1 MEVIMNKNQK
11 DGNFE
16 ENLGSRVKKLR
27 QEMNLTQ
34 AEVADALHV
43 TPGYISNVEN
53 NRTAMSLRI
62 LIYYAKLMNTTLDS
76 LVGSLEPA
84 YKENALDNEVTKFG
98 GAAAENLGFR
108 RQLYVYLQA
117 DDCLILYLLIL

>member
-1 MEVIMNKNQK
+1 MNKNQK

-62 LIYYAKLMNTTLDS
+62 LIYYAKLMNQHWILLLVLWS
-76 LVGSLEPA
+76 LLIKS
-84 YKENALDNEVTKFG
+84 NALDNEVMHLVAQMNDLEK
-98 GAAAENLGFR
+98 
-108 RQLYVYLQA
+108 QK
-117 DDCLILYLLIL
+117 LINTLRIWI

>member
-1 MEVIMNKNQK
+1 MNKNQK

-43 TPGYISNVEN
+43 TPVYISNVEN

-84 YKENALDNEVTKFG
+84 YKENALDNEVMHLVAQMNDLEK
-98 GAAAENLGFR
+98 
-108 RQLYVYLQA
+108 QK
-117 DDCLILYLLIL
+117 LINTLRIWI

>member
-1 MEVIMNKNQK
+1 MNKNQK

-76 LVGSLEPA
+76 LVGSL
-84 YKENALDNEVTKFG
+84 DNEVMHLVAQMNDLEK
-98 GAAAENLGFR
+98 
-108 RQLYVYLQA
+108 QK
-117 DDCLILYLLIL
+117 LINTLRIWI

>member
-34 AEVADALHV
+34 AEVANALHV

-53 NRTAMSLRI
+53 RTAMSLRI
-62 LIYYAKLMNTTLDS
+62 LI
-76 LVGSLEPA
+76 
-84 YKENALDNEVTKFG
+84 
-98 GAAAENLGFR
+98 
-108 RQLYVYLQA
+108 
-117 DDCLILYLLIL
+117 

>member
-1 MEVIMNKNQK
+1 MNKNQK

-43 TPGYISNVEN
+43 TPGHISNVEN

-84 YKENALDNEVTKFG
+84 YKENALDNEVMHLVAQMNDLEK
-98 GAAAENLGFR
+98 
-108 RQLYVYLQA
+108 QK
-117 DDCLILYLLIL
+117 LINTLRIWI

>member
-1 MEVIMNKNQK
+1 MNKNQK

-34 AEVADALHV
+34 AEVAEALHV
-43 TPGYISNVEN
+43 THGYISNEEN
-53 NRTAMSLRI
+53 HR
-62 LIYYAKLMNTTLDS
+62 TTLDS

-84 YKENALDNEVTKFG
+84 YKENALDNEVMHLVAQMNDLEK
-98 GAAAENLGFR
+98 
-108 RQLYVYLQA
+108 QK
-117 DDCLILYLLIL
+117 LINTLRIWI

>member
-1 MEVIMNKNQK
+1 MNKNQK

-34 AEVADALHV
+34 AGVADALHV

-84 YKENALDNEVTKFG
+84 YKENALDNEVMHLVAQMNDLEK
-98 GAAAENLGFR
+98 
-108 RQLYVYLQA
+108 QK
-117 DDCLILYLLIL
+117 LINTLRIWI

>member
-62 LIYYAKLMNTTLDS
+62 LIYYAKLMNTTL
-76 LVGSLEPA
+76 LVLWS
-84 YKENALDNEVTKFG
+84 
-98 GAAAENLGFR
+98 
-108 RQLYVYLQA
+108 
-117 DDCLILYLLIL
+117 LLIKRTLWTMKLCIL

>member
-1 MEVIMNKNQK
+1 MNKNQK

-34 AEVADALHV
+34 AEVAAALHV

-84 YKENALDNEVTKFG
+84 YKENALDNEVMHLVAQMNDLEK
-98 GAAAENLGFR
+98 
-108 RQLYVYLQA
+108 QK
-117 DDCLILYLLIL
+117 LINTLRIWI

>member
-1 MEVIMNKNQK
+1 MNKNQK

-62 LIYYAKLMNTTLDS
+62 LILCKAYEYNTGFS
-76 LVGSLEPA
+76 CWFS
-84 YKENALDNEVTKFG
+84 
-98 GAAAENLGFR
+98 GA
-108 RQLYVYLQA
+108 
-117 DDCLILYLLIL
+117 CL